1 MADWPN
7 VYRGSREHEPGSDLG
22 DDRMPQPSQQHSLPR
37 WLLLLASLSA
47 AVALAIFASLGT
59 LAGTSQAQETGEARN
74 VILFIGDGL
83 GAAQRDAIQLATVGP
98 YERLAMDSL
107 PYEGMVGTN
116 SVDPETFVTDSAA
129 SATSMASGV
138 KTVNGAVG
146 LDADGNV
153 VPTVLEQ
160 ARAAGKSTGLVSTGE
175 ITDASPAA
183 FASHVEDRDQQSEIA
198 RQYIEESRP
207 DVLLGGGENYWY
219 PEGNAGAFP
228 DNPDPEEEDASRSD
242 QGNLVEAAQE
252 SGYEYVTDADEL
264 AAASSPQLL
273 GLFANA
279 TMFTA
284 EPEPDG
290 VYEPSV
296 PLTDMTSKAIDT
308 LSQNSE
314 GFFLMVEEEGI
325 DEMGHA
331 NNGAL
336 QIKSGQALDESVALA
351 TEYAEANPD
360 TLVLTVGDHECCGL
374 SVEQTDDPEYPDENG
389 GKQGDENANLS
400 TEDGPFDI
408 AGTDYQFIM
417 DWSTTNHTGVDVPL
431 TAIGPGGEDLVG
443 NYENTHIYE
452 VMSGSLGI
460 ADLSPTSGAA
470 QEMPETGGATL
481 FGPSVSATLVLL
493 GGTGIIIGIL
503 LFRRRILESR

>member
-1 MADWPN
+1 MLND
-7 VYRGSREHEPGSDLG
+7 PGSHAGNEGYELCPNSEGGGVHLDY
-22 DDRMPQPSQQHSLPR
+22 RHRSRSR
-37 WLLLLASLSA
+37 RLLLLVGFGF
-47 AVALAIFASLGT
+47 AVALALLSSLGAF
-59 LAGTSQAQETGEARN
+59 AGTGRAQEAGARN

-83 GAAQRDAIQLATVGP
+83 GAPQRDAIQLATVGP

-107 PYEGMVGTN
+107 SYTGQVGTN

-129 SATSMASGV
+129 SATAMSAGV
-138 KTVNGAVG
+138 KTANDVVG

-160 ARAAGKSTGLVSTGE
+160 AKAAGKSTGLISTGE

-183 FASHVEDRDQQSEIA
+183 FAAHIEDRDEQTEIA
-198 RQYIEESRP
+198 RQYVEESRP

-219 PEGNAGAFP
+219 PEGNEGAFP
-228 DNPDPEEEDASRSD
+228 DDLEEEDASQSD
-242 QGNLVEAAQE
+242 QGNLVEAAQQ
-252 SGYEYVTDADEL
+252 SGYEYVTNADEL
-264 AAASSPQLL
+264 AAASGEQLL

-290 VYEPSV
+290 VYDPSV

-308 LSQNSE
+308 LSQNPE
-314 GFFLMVEEEGI
+314 GFFLMVEEEAT

-331 NNGAL
+331 NNGVL
-336 QIKSGQALDESVALA
+336 QIKSGQALDDSVALA

-360 TLVLTVGDHECCGL
+360 TLVITVGDHECCGL
-374 SVEQTDDPEYPDENG
+374 NVEQLDSKEYPDEDG
-389 GKQGDENANLS
+389 GNQGDENANLS

-417 DWSTTNHTGVDVPL
+417 DWSTTGHTGEDVPL

-452 VMSGSLGI
+452 VMAGSLGV
-460 ADLSPTSGAA
+460 ADISPGSGAA
-470 QEMPETGGATL
+470 EEMPETGGADL
-481 FGPSVSATLVLL
+481 SGLSAPVLLALL
-493 GGTGIIIGIL
+493 GGTGVIAGL
-503 LFRRRILESR
+503 LVLRLRVLRRT

>member
-1 MADWPN
+1 MVNDP
-7 VYRGSREHEPGSDLG
+7 GSRAGNEGYNPRSDSEGGRIRPDYRHRSWSGRLF
-22 DDRMPQPSQQHSLPR
+22 
-37 WLLLLASLSA
+37 LLVGFGV
-47 AVALAIFASLGT
+47 AVALALLSSLGAF
-59 LAGTSQAQETGEARN
+59 AGTGRAQEAGAKN

-107 PYEGMVGTN
+107 PYTGLVSTN

-129 SATSMASGV
+129 SATAMASGV

-146 LDADGNV
+146 LDPENNV

-160 ARAAGKSTGLVSTGE
+160 AKTAGKSTGLVSTGE

-183 FASHVEDRDQQSEIA
+183 FAAHIEDRDQQTEIA

-219 PEGNAGAFP
+219 PEGNEGAFP
-228 DNPDPEEEDASRSD
+228 DNPDPEEEDMSQSD
-242 QGNLVEAAQE
+242 QGNLVEAAQQ
-252 SGYEYVTDADEL
+252 SGYEYVTNADEL
-264 AAASSPQLL
+264 AAASGEQLL

-290 VYEPSV
+290 VYDPSV
-296 PLTDMTSKAIDT
+296 PLTEMTTKAIDT
-308 LSQNSE
+308 LSQNPE
-314 GFFLMVEEEGI
+314 GFFLMVEEEAT

-331 NNGAL
+331 NNGGL
-336 QIKSGQALDESVALA
+336 QIESGQALDESIALA

-360 TLVLTVGDHECCGL
+360 TLVVTVGDHECCGL
-374 SVEQTDDPEYPDENG
+374 NIEQLDSEEYPDEDG
-389 GKQGDENANLS
+389 GNQGDENANLS

-408 AGTDYQFIM
+408 AGTNYQFIM
-417 DWSTTNHTGVDVPL
+417 DWSTTGHTGVDVPL

-443 NYENTHIYE
+443 NYSNTHIYE
-452 VMSGSLGI
+452 VMAGSLGV
-460 ADLSPTSGAA
+460 ADISPGSGAVE
-470 QEMPETGGATL
+470 EMPETGGADL
-481 FGPSVSATLVLL
+481 SGFSAPALLALL
-493 GGTGIIIGIL
+493 GGTGVIVGL
-503 LFRRRILESR
+503 LVLRLRVLRRA